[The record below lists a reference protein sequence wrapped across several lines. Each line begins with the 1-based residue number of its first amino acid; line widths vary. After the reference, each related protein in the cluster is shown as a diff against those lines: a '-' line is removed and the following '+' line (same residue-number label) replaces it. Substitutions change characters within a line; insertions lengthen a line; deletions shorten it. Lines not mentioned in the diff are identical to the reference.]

1 MYIDG
6 VILFS
11 LTVIALIFGMMG
23 YIGVYAYRHIKKD
36 IADAKASKKNT
47 DKSSNKLNGLA

>member
-11 LTVIALIFGMMG
+11 LATIALILWMMG
-23 YIGVYAYRHIKKD
+23 YIGLYAYRHIKKD
-36 IADAKASKKNT
+36 IAEHKKLSALQ
-47 DKSSNKLNGLA
+47 KSHSSLG

>member
-11 LTVIALIFGMMG
+11 LATIALILWMMA
-23 YIGVYAYRHIKKD
+23 YIGFYAYRHIKHD
-36 IADAKASKKNT
+36 IAEHKKRT
-47 DKSSNKLNGLA
+47 ALEKSHSSLG